1 MFSNSS
7 LIQWDRKK
15 DLSSS
20 CSISL
25 PLNYLSISFLQV
37 VFILFQIH
45 YFLQIIN
52 WSLRTLLTLWHN
64 LMTDW
69 NFPNSQSWVSLPH
82 PLNLLIHSSTQSIYW
97 MGKWGSDAQDWELE
111 KFPRRASL
119 MPQLEKALA
128 PHSST
133 LAWKIPWMEEP
144 GRLQT
149 MGSHRV
155 GHDWSDLAAAAM
167 PQQVKTLPAIQR
179 DPGEL
184 GSIPGWGQS
193 PGGGKWQPTLVFLP
207 GKIPWTEEPGRLQT
221 LGLQR
226 VKHDWEINTFTF
238 TSSQYNCLL
247 GLQDKVLQTELF
259 KQTRFIFS

>member
-82 PLNLLIHSSTQSIYW
+82 PLNLLIHSSTQSINW

-111 KFPRRASL
+111 KFPHRASL
-119 MPQLEKALA
+119 
-128 PHSST
+128 
-133 LAWKIPWMEEP
+133 
-144 GRLQT
+144 
-149 MGSHRV
+149 
-155 GHDWSDLAAAAM
+155 M

-184 GSIPGWGQS
+184 GSIPGWGRS

-207 GKIPWTEEPGRLQT
+207 GKIPWREEPGRLQS

-226 VKHDWEINTFTF
+226 VKHDWEINTSTF
-238 TSSQYNCLL
+238 TSSQYTCLL